1 MRICLVTNEVF
12 GLGRFGGFGQLTRV
26 LGRYLSKMG
35 VKVFVVS
42 WRTPKQREVERMDGM
57 TILSFPYAPSN
68 KTFSYYHHMLSYL
81 QSMRLYR
88 MADADIY
95 HSIENLMSSYVA
107 LKAMPDRKHVV
118 WFQDPYDEE
127 VYRKMSLVDEEYE
140 WNSGMRIRFYSTLPF
155 LRAVCNRADALFT
168 QARSFVPMVKRLF
181 RPKKEIFYLPNPVEI
196 PETRIKKSCEP
207 TVCFLG
213 RWDPQ
218 KRVERFF
225 HLARKFPKVRFVA
238 MGKSHDE
245 NVDAWLRKKYGGI
258 PNLEMTGLV
267 SEEEKRRLL
276 AESWI
281 LVNTSVHEGL
291 PISFLEALAH
301 RTALLSYENP
311 DEYVSR
317 FGYHVRED
325 SLECLGVG
333 LEGLLKDDLWRE
345 KAEAGYVY
353 VRENHD
359 ADKIIRMLVEIYK
372 GLL

>member
-1 MRICLVTNEVF
+1 
-12 GLGRFGGFGQLTRV
+12 
-26 LGRYLSKMG
+26 
-35 VKVFVVS
+35 
-42 WRTPKQREVERMDGM
+42 
-57 TILSFPYAPSN
+57 
-68 KTFSYYHHMLSYL
+68 
-81 QSMRLYR
+81 
-88 MADADIY
+88 
-95 HSIENLMSSYVA
+95 
-107 LKAMPDRKHVV
+107 
-118 WFQDPYDEE
+118 
-127 VYRKMSLVDEEYE
+127 
-140 WNSGMRIRFYSTLPF
+140 
-155 LRAVCNRADALFT
+155 
-168 QARSFVPMVKRLF
+168 
-181 RPKKEIFYLPNPVEI
+181 
-196 PETRIKKSCEP
+196 
-207 TVCFLG
+207 
-213 RWDPQ
+213 
-218 KRVERFF
+218 
-225 HLARKFPKVRFVA
+225 
-238 MGKSHDE
+238 
-245 NVDAWLRKKYGGI
+245 
-258 PNLEMTGLV
+258 MTGLV